1 MRFTKDAI
9 NFLENAWPT
18 GACRAM
24 QAGDLSQ
31 EGVDG
36 IVDFL
41 REGHFAG
48 PIFED
53 GDLFPDVNS
62 PAHYTVG
69 GIEAINVIKAKLTRE
84 EFIGYCKGS
93 GLKYLM
99 RANYKGKHDQ
109 DVLKADYYLKRAKE
123 TIEEPEGGA
132 S

>member
-9 NFLENAWPT
+9 NFLQNSWPT
-18 GACRAM
+18 GAQRALE
-24 QAGDLSQ
+24 AESLSQ
-31 EGVDG
+31 EGLDG
-36 IVDFL
+36 IADFL

-53 GDLFPDVNS
+53 GDLYPDVNS

-69 GIEAINVIKAKLTRE
+69 GIEAINVIKAKLTPE

-99 RANYKGKHDQ
+99 RANYKGRHDQ
-109 DVLKADYYLKRAKE
+109 DILKAEYYMTRAKE
-123 TIEEPEGGA
+123 TIEESKGGA
-132 S
+132 A